1 MLDATNAVNAT
12 NATNTVKTV
21 NAVNAANQTRCIPV
35 LTSSRYQR
43 PSSTRHTVRRVIQQY
58 IDDVEERAES
68 QLGYPIIPANIDSGV
83 DLDIIDAASGT
94 LLNNVGDPSKRAIFS
109 LNSHPFELGVLQY
122 FAKLWGLPHDDA
134 WGFVAS

>member
-1 MLDATNAVNAT
+1 MIDAVNA
-12 NATNTVKTV
+12 V
-21 NAVNAANQTRCIPV
+21 NAVNAANPTQCIPV
-35 LTSSRYQR
+35 LASSRYQR
-43 PSSTRHTVRRVIQQY
+43 PSTTRHTVRRVVQQY

-68 QLGYPIIPANIDSGV
+68 QLGYPLILANIDSGV
-83 DLDIIDAASGT
+83 DMDITDPASGT

-134 WGFVAS
+134 